1 MFMKFLPTILIL
13 AAFFSC
19 TNSTRDSREDKFDT
33 GAVFYDYKISGEEGS
48 DSVSVLLHYRF
59 GEEGELPTV
68 LESGSKLTFDGKEIR
83 PDSAKLTGTFYE
95 VMLPANEFNGT
106 HKIAVT
112 GKNGK
117 SHSQEFNFQP
127 FSLANE
133 LPAQVKME
141 PFAIRLNGLGSEPV
155 RIQLVMIDT
164 AFGTRDVNEELV
176 VKNGELAITAKMW
189 RALSTGPITMEIY
202 REEEIP
208 LNIGVKEAGRL
219 LMTYRLKREFEA
231 KQN

>member
-1 MFMKFLPTILIL
+1 
-13 AAFFSC
+13 
-19 TNSTRDSREDKFDT
+19 
-33 GAVFYDYKISGEEGS
+33 
-48 DSVSVLLHYRF
+48 
-59 GEEGELPTV
+59 
-68 LESGSKLTFDGKEIR
+68 
-83 PDSAKLTGTFYE
+83 
-95 VMLPANEFNGT
+95 
-106 HKIAVT
+106 
-112 GKNGK
+112 
-117 SHSQEFNFQP
+117 
-127 FSLANE
+127 
-133 LPAQVKME
+133 
-141 PFAIRLNGLGSEPV
+141 
-155 RIQLVMIDT
+155 MIDT